1 MDTIKLLIDEAAGIY
16 IPKNFYTNFNFRLWG
31 LSKEAFRDLSNTE
44 NQLYW
49 DAWDEALAQAKYLDD
64 DGHTWTLYQDGSL
77 FAVRDD
83 HSWDVE

>member
-1 MDTIKLLIDEAAGIY
+1 MDTIKLLIDESAGIY
-16 IPKNFYTNFNFRLWG
+16 IPRNFYDFVCISTWG
-31 LSKEAFRDLSNTE
+31 LSEKDFRDLSHPDNE
-44 NQLYW
+44 HYW

-83 HSWDVE
+83 HNWDV